1 MYSPSSNADQRA
13 CRAPDSIGF
22 PGEGFAPQGDLP
34 GAERFIRE
42 HAPILGTAASW
53 FVRQFWSQAAHH
65 AYQESLQLLE
75 HAYRYT
81 PARLERCCEQALL
94 YGLSDLAA
102 IRYILAEQLD
112 SSPLRPEAQEAG
124 QLTFP
129 FVDLER
135 P

>member
-1 MYSPSSNADQRA
+1 MCSPSSNADQRVS
-13 CRAPDSIGF
+13 RAPGSIGV
-22 PGEGFAPQGDLP
+22 PGEGRPPQGDLP
-34 GAERFIRE
+34 GAERFISQ
-42 HAPILGTAASW
+42 HAPILGPAASW

-75 HAYRYT
+75 HAHRYT
-81 PARLERCCEQALL
+81 PARLERSCQQALL

-102 IRYILAEQLD
+102 IQYILAEQLD
-112 SSPLRPEAQEAG
+112 GRPLPPDAQDAE

-129 FVDLER
+129 FVDVQR